1 MIGFSGS
8 DYSDMLG
15 KRQAKRIAKLFIAD
29 CRLVDQG
36 NNKVAHS
43 QLAISWHSMS
53 KLSHVDETGRV
64 RMVDTSEKANTT
76 RRAIAS
82 ATVLMASETV
92 KALTENRS
100 PKGDPLEAARLAGI
114 MAAKKTA
121 ELIPLCHPLPL
132 THIDVR
138 AELTSTGV
146 SLQAD
151 VATNAQT
158 GVEMEALTAVSVAA
172 LTIYDMCKA
181 LEKGITITEIRLE
194 RKSGGKSG
202 DYERPQ

>member
-1 MIGFSGS
+1 
-8 DYSDMLG
+8 
-15 KRQAKRIAKLFIAD
+15 
-29 CRLVDQG
+29 
-36 NNKVAHS
+36 
-43 QLAISWHSMS
+43 
-53 KLSHVDETGRV
+53 
-64 RMVDTSEKANTT
+64 MVDTSEKANST
-76 RRAIAS
+76 RRAVAS
-82 ATVLMASETV
+82 ANVLMTPETV
-92 KALTENRS
+92 KALSEHRT

-138 AELTSTGV
+138 AELTNTGV
-146 SLQAD
+146 SLEAD

-202 DYERPQ
+202 NYERAQ